1 MDIEATLT
9 EWEDGCDLVIS
20 ADAPVD
26 RATVWNYVTDP
37 QQATHWFAPW
47 SRDADI
53 LTFDFDGEKLTGEII
68 GCEDQRFF
76 LLELP
81 FGRVGLSVSD
91 SGGDQHLG
99 TAQGATRVTVTHTFA
114 AYEEAAHAVPEIGP
128 VWDTHVRALLTE
140 LGVKNADIDEDSQAR
155 KYTNLAVE
163 GM

>member
-37 QQATHWFAPW
+37 RQATHWFAPW
-47 SRDADI
+47 SREADI
-53 LTFDFDGEKLTGEII
+53 LTFDFDGEALAGEII

-81 FGRVGLSVSD
+81 FGRVGLSVSGEKPD
-91 SGGDQHLG
+91 S
-99 TAQGATRVTVTHTFA
+99 TRITVTQTFA
-114 AYEEAAHAVPEIGP
+114 IYEEAAHAVPEIGP
-128 VWDTHVRALLTE
+128 VWDTHLRALLTE
-140 LGVKNADIDEDSQAR
+140 LGVKNVDIDEDSQAR
-155 KYTNLAVE
+155 KYANLTVE
-163 GM
+163 DL